1 MVEFVGKIG
10 LEIDKEVKQTYRYLI
25 TQNALGNLV
34 PNRSDYALL

>member
-10 LEIDKEVKQTYRYLI
+10 LEIDKEAKQIYRCLI
-25 TQNALGNLV
+25 AQNALGTLV